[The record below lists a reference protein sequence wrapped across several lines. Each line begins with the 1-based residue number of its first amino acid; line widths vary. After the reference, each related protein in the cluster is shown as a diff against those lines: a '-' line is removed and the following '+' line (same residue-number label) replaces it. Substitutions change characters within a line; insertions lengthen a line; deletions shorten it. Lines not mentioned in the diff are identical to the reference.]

1 MQKIPPKKEEEEE
14 KEEKAQTLVV
24 QFYKY
29 LFFALIA
36 YMS

>member
-1 MQKIPPKKEEEEE
+1 MQKIPPKKEEE
-14 KEEKAQTLVV
+14 EEKAQTLVV